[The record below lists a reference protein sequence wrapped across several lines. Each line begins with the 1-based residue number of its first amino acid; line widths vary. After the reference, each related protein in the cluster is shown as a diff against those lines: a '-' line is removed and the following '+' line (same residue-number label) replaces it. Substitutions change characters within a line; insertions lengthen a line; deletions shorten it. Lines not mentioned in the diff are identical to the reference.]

1 VPDPPPGKRRGL
13 AMQSTDVPPT
23 CPEAEYRRR
32 LDHWR
37 DRQARLDRRA
47 ARLRRAEK
55 VVLGFIILLAL
66 LSEREAAANKV
77 FMIGVPSLIGQFVS
91 TWRKRSLH
99 GSRIAGRAAEWYETR
114 LACVQGG
121 WAGRG
126 PMGERFADES
136 HPCAL
141 DLDLCG
147 RGSLFERLG
156 LVRTGAGEEIL
167 AEWLK
172 SPAAPEEVRA
182 RQGAVAELRDAVEG
196 REQVAL
202 LEPAGVV
209 DVAGLREWVTSAP
222 DPGPTALRLVAF
234 ALVLAVAA
242 ALAGWLFLRLG
253 PFPLLAVFAAEA
265 ALAYRIRP
273 RVRASLAAV
282 TGRSADITLLTTLLR
297 RLERGRFRSPW
308 LCRLQAELR
317 ADGPSPSRTVG
328 RLARLV
334 CLLDVKNDLPQ
345 APLVSPLFWTT
356 HLAFFLAGW
365 RRRYGADLVRW
376 LPILGAFEAIH
387 SLAGYAYDNPA
398 DPFPELLPDGPAFD
412 AEALGHP
419 LLPPGRCVTNDVRL
433 DRGLAL
439 LVVSGSNM
447 SGKSTLLR
455 SVGVNAVLAQ
465 MGAPVRAKRLRLSPL
480 AVGATM
486 RVQDSLLGGRSR
498 FYAELLRVREI
509 IALARGPR
517 PLLFLLDELFAGT
530 NSADRRAGAEAV
542 ARALVGAGAVGLLTT
557 HDLALTGV
565 TELIGQRAR
574 NVHFADRLDG
584 TAVTFDYTMRP
595 GVVPHG
601 NALALLR
608 AAGIAVPS
616 ADAPPSCGPGADAL
630 R

>member
-1 VPDPPPGKRRGL
+1 
-13 AMQSTDVPPT
+13 MQSTDPTPIVPVS
-23 CPEAEYRRR
+23 EYRRR
-32 LDHWR
+32 LGHWR
-37 DRQARLDRRA
+37 NRQARLDHRA
-47 ARLRRAEK
+47 ALLLRAEK
-55 VVLGFIILLAL
+55 VVLGVIVAMAL
-66 LSEREAAANKV
+66 LSERETTANK
-77 FMIGVPSLIGQFVS
+77 FIMIGVPALIGQLLS
-91 TWRKRSLH
+91 TGRKRCLL

-114 LACVQGG
+114 LACLQGG

-126 PMGERFADES
+126 PAGERFADES

-156 LVRTGAGEEIL
+156 QARTGAGEEIL
-167 AEWLK
+167 AGWLK
-172 SPAAPEEVRA
+172 SPADPEEVRA
-182 RQGAVAELRDAVEG
+182 RQAAVAELRGAVEE
-196 REQVAL
+196 REQLAL

-209 DVAGLREWVTSAP
+209 DDAGLREWVASAP
-222 DPGPTALRLVAF
+222 DPGPAAPRLVAF
-234 ALVLAVAA
+234 ALILAMAA
-242 ALAGWLFLRLG
+242 ALAGWLLLRLG
-253 PFPLLAVFAAEA
+253 PYPLLVVLAVEA
-265 ALAYRIRP
+265 ALAYRMRP
-273 RVRASLAAV
+273 RVRASLAALV
-282 TGRSADITLLTTLLR
+282 GRSADVALLATLLR

-317 ADGPSPSRTVG
+317 ADVLSPSRTVG
-328 RLARLV
+328 RLARRIA
-334 CLLDVKNDLPQ
+334 LLDVKNDLPQ
-345 APLVSPLFWTT
+345 APLVSTLMWTT
-356 HLAFFLAGW
+356 HLAFFLASW

-398 DPFPELLPDGPAFD
+398 DPFPELLPDGPVFD

-419 LLPPGRCVTNDVRL
+419 LLPPGRCVPNDVRL

-455 SVGVNAVLAQ
+455 AVGVNAVLAQ
-465 MGAPVRAKRLRLSPL
+465 AGAPVRARRLRLSPL
-480 AVGATM
+480 TVGATM
-486 RVQDSLLGGRSR
+486 RVQDSLQGGRSR
-498 FYAELLRVREI
+498 FFAELLRVREI

-542 ARALVGAGAVGLLTT
+542 ARALVGAGAIGLLTT

-565 TELIGQRAR
+565 TELVGERAR

-584 TAVTFDYTMRP
+584 GAVTFDYTMRP

-608 AAGIAVPS
+608 AAGIDVPVI
-616 ADAPPSCGPGADAL
+616 APGP
-630 R
+630 

>member
-1 VPDPPPGKRRGL
+1 MPSPDATLSVPE
-13 AMQSTDVPPT
+13 S
-23 CPEAEYRRR
+23 EYRRR

-37 DRQARLDRRA
+37 DRKARLERRA
-47 ARLRRAEK
+47 ASLRRAEK
-55 VVLGFIILLAL
+55 VVLGVLIALAL

-77 FMIGVPSLIGQFVS
+77 IIIGLPALLGQLVS
-91 TWRKRSLH
+91 TWRKRSLQ
-99 GSRIAGRAAEWYETR
+99 GSQLAGRAAEWYETR
-114 LACVQGG
+114 LACLQGG

-126 PMGERFADES
+126 PAGERFADEA

-147 RGSLFERLG
+147 RGSLFERLC
-156 LVRTGAGEEIL
+156 LARTGAGEEVL
-167 AEWLK
+167 AGWLK
-172 SPAAPEEVRA
+172 SPADPEEVRA
-182 RQGAVAELRDAVEG
+182 RQDAVAELRGAVED
-196 REQVAL
+196 REQTAL

-209 DVAGLREWVTSAP
+209 DVARLREWVTAAP
-222 DPGPTALRLVAF
+222 NPGPLWQRFAAF

-242 ALAGWLFLRLG
+242 ALAVWFLFRLG
-253 PFPLLAVFAAEA
+253 PYPLLAVFAAEA
-265 ALAYRIRP
+265 ALAYRMRP

-282 TGRSADITLLTTLLR
+282 VGRSGEISLIVALLR

-308 LCRLQAELR
+308 LCRLQADLLEG
-317 ADGPSPSRTVG
+317 GPSSSRRVG
-328 RLARLV
+328 WLVRLV
-334 CLLDVKNDLPQ
+334 ALLDVKNDLPQ
-345 APLVSPLFWTT
+345 APLVSPLMWTT
-356 HLAFFLAGW
+356 LLAYSLADW
-365 RRRYGADLVRW
+365 RRRHAADFVRW

-398 DPFPELLPDGPAFD
+398 DPFPELLPDGPVFD

-433 DRGLAL
+433 DRCLAL

-455 SVGVNAVLAQ
+455 AVGVNAALAQ
-465 MGAPVRAKRLRLSPL
+465 AGAPVRARRLRLSPL

-486 RVQDSLLGGRSR
+486 RVQDSLQGGRSR

-565 TELIGQRAR
+565 ADLVGERAR

-584 TAVTFDYTMRP
+584 AAVTFDYTMRP

-608 AAGIAVPS
+608 AAGIAVPP
-616 ADAPPSCGPGADAL
+616 AEAPPACGPAGDAL